1 MDLKIMGIV
10 RSKCF
15 CSGLTEHISK
25 FMVLY
30 IGEINFIRERDQ
42 FRLYC
47 GIEEEMEI
55 DWV

>member
-55 DWV
+55 D